1 MMKPLAKADD
11 LLQSESKTSYMGYLL
26 PTLILLQEKLRARQ
40 HTVITGGNVLS
51 LINLVLTIPA
61 TSVKAERGF
70 SVMKRVKTDF
80 RIKLANPALNDLLRI
95 ILLSPAEVGF
105 DPLPAI
111 QHWHA
116 ALQRRQPRERPAP
129 QTQEQDE
136 HSLPS
141 LTDLLQD
148 ASAKN
153 PPGTYW
159 HH

>member
-26 PTLILLQEKLRARQ
+26 PTLILLQKLRARQ
-40 HTVITGGNVLS
+40 HTVITVGNVLS
-51 LINLVLTIPA
+51 LIDLVWTIPA
-61 TSVKAERGF
+61 TSVEAERGF

-95 ILLSPAEVGF
+95 IRLSPAEVGF

-148 ASAKN
+148 ASAK
-153 PPGTYW
+153 
-159 HH
+159 

>member
-1 MMKPLAKADD
+1 M
-11 LLQSESKTSYMGYLL
+11 
-26 PTLILLQEKLRARQ
+26 
-40 HTVITGGNVLS
+40 LS
-51 LINLVLTIPA
+51 LIDLVLTIPA

-80 RIKLANPALNDLLRI
+80 RNKLANPALNDLLRI

-153 PPGTYW
+153 PPGIGIIENMLQTED
-159 HH
+159 HGARLLHGVLRRDEAAREGGRPVVK